1 VGQSLALLLNPLAW
15 DQEPV
20 VGRPGGKCETPSPL
34 VNGANIPYTHPPMTV
49 LLTAVPMTI
58 DALQTRNSWSP
69 SRPSHVQSW
78 LAMVN
83 LVNLVSLVSC
93 AMVSPGWSSR
103 ERRVALEGKSV
114 VQGETLHDNAWSFSH
129 GVASLVEAPCTL
141 VGRGSG

>member
-58 DALQTRNSWSP
+58 DALQTMNSYCP
-69 SRPSHVQSW
+69 SRPSHVLSW
-78 LAMVN
+78 LAMVS
-83 LVNLVSLVSC
+83 LVSLVSC
-93 AMVSPGWSSR
+93 AMVSPG
-103 ERRVALEGKSV
+103 
-114 VQGETLHDNAWSFSH
+114 
-129 GVASLVEAPCTL
+129 
-141 VGRGSG
+141 